1 MSQEPEYE
9 GPGPATQRSGRNG
22 PPTET
27 ESSRSRRAK
36 AALTIGFAA
45 LTVAVLSAYLKPM
58 TGYELSIYAA
68 TPLAFWVGVAVAL
81 LVSLWYSF
89 APGGRGRVWLAA
101 LALGG
106 TAGVAIAGLPL
117 IRSYFFIGSA
127 DALTHLGWVNELLAG
142 VLNPFEF
149 LYPGMHL
156 IAASIS
162 TIGGVNPPLALQYAV
177 LAFVP
182 VYLVFV
188 PLCVRVA
195 SGHRWA
201 LPAGL
206 FAALLFLPISNISV
220 YLQAYPTTQAIMLAP
235 LVLFAMFQ
243 YVIAGR
249 TRAEDRPEGR
259 SAVGD
264 GGVEGGEPRRSLRV
278 ALSRFGPITP
288 TGILLVVGAT
298 GLLFVHPQQA
308 VNVLAIYVLVSTV
321 QFFYR
326 RYDDDHPVVAHRPLY
341 LQTVLFGLVFTA
353 WIVGKERVS
362 GNAARTFE
370 LAIGTLLGTNITG
383 DEVTSRGDSLL
394 AVGGS
399 IPELFIKIFG
409 VSTVFAGL
417 AGLFM
422 LASATG
428 RLEDSLPDRNA
439 IGKYLT
445 AAFVPLIG
453 LFVVY
458 IVSSHSVFYFRQAGF
473 IMLIVTLMSG
483 VLIARGTTVL
493 SRSISTRRAL
503 LIIGVCF
510 AIALPLSIVTVYSS
524 PYIYQPSSGVTD
536 SYLSGHETAF
546 ENRATGVEYAG
557 IRGGPQRAAD
567 GIYGNQT
574 VVERFGGE
582 LEGPETSVPPDALR
596 RGLPGYYNESHYV
609 FVTTEDFL
617 RDAVLYDGFRYSGEA
632 FGAFASTPGVHR
644 VQSNGE
650 IRLYFVA
657 ANDSTVAAGD
667 VNGTGATNATAGP
680 GNTTEPNG
688 TAGNATTGTNVTAN
702 ATGANATGANATATN
717 VTTATGAGTNA
728 TNATAGTDTGTSTGT
743 GTDTNITD
751 ITNAT
756 DTTSATNATGANTTG
771 ANATDTT
778 NTTAGI
784 GGANGTTGTA
794 TGTNAT
800 IATGNTTTAT
810 NDTTTNS
817 TTTATNSTT
826 DNAGTNATT
835 STAAGTNATT
845 GTDNTTGA

>member
-1 MSQEPEYE
+1 M
-9 GPGPATQRSGRNG
+9 
-22 PPTET
+22 
-27 ESSRSRRAK
+27 
-36 AALTIGFAA
+36 
-45 LTVAVLSAYLKPM
+45 
-58 TGYELSIYAA
+58 
-68 TPLAFWVGVAVAL
+68 
-81 LVSLWYSF
+81 
-89 APGGRGRVWLAA
+89 
-101 LALGG
+101 
-106 TAGVAIAGLPL
+106 
-117 IRSYFFIGSA
+117 
-127 DALTHLGWVNELLAG
+127 
-142 VLNPFEF
+142 
-149 LYPGMHL
+149 
-156 IAASIS
+156 
-162 TIGGVNPPLALQYAV
+162 
-177 LAFVP
+177 
-182 VYLVFV
+182 
-188 PLCVRVA
+188 
-195 SGHRWA
+195 
-201 LPAGL
+201 
-206 FAALLFLPISNISV
+206 
-220 YLQAYPTTQAIMLAP
+220 
-235 LVLFAMFQ
+235 
-243 YVIAGR
+243 
-249 TRAEDRPEGR
+249 
-259 SAVGD
+259 
-264 GGVEGGEPRRSLRV
+264 
-278 ALSRFGPITP
+278 
-288 TGILLVVGAT
+288 
-298 GLLFVHPQQA
+298 
-308 VNVLAIYVLVSTV
+308 
-321 QFFYR
+321 
-326 RYDDDHPVVAHRPLY
+326 
-341 LQTVLFGLVFTA
+341 
-353 WIVGKERVS
+353 
-362 GNAARTFE
+362 
-370 LAIGTLLGTNITG
+370 
-383 DEVTSRGDSLL
+383 
-394 AVGGS
+394 
-399 IPELFIKIFG
+399 
-409 VSTVFAGL
+409 
-417 AGLFM
+417 
-422 LASATG
+422 
-428 RLEDSLPDRNA
+428 
-439 IGKYLT
+439 
-445 AAFVPLIG
+445 PLIG

-510 AIALPLSIVTVYSS
+510 VIALPLSIVTVYSS

-817 TTTATNSTT
+817 TT
-826 DNAGTNATT
+826 DNASTNATT

>member
-9 GPGPATQRSGRNG
+9 GPGPATRRSGRNG
-22 PPTET
+22 PPTEA
-27 ESSRSRRAK
+27 ESGRNRHAK

-89 APGGRGRVWLAA
+89 APGIRDRVWLAA
-101 LALGG
+101 LVLGG
-106 TAGVAIAGLPL
+106 TAGVAIAALPL
-117 IRSYFFIGSA
+117 VRNYFFVGSA

-142 VLNPFEF
+142 VLNPLEF
-149 LYPGMHL
+149 LYPGVHL

-162 TIGGVNPPLALQYAV
+162 TVGGVNPPLALQYAV

-235 LVLFAMFQ
+235 LVLFAIFQ
-243 YVIAGR
+243 YVIAGH
-249 TRAEDRPEGR
+249 TRAEDRPEDR
-259 SAVGD
+259 SVVED
-264 GGVEGGEPRRSLRV
+264 GGVEVGKPRRSLRV

-288 TGILLVVGAT
+288 TGTLLVVGAT

-308 VNVLAIYVLVSTV
+308 VNVLAVYVLVSAV

-353 WIVGKERVS
+353 WIVGKERAS

-399 IPELFIKIFG
+399 ILELFIKIFG

-428 RLEDSLPDRNA
+428 RLEDSLPDCNA

-458 IVSSHSVFYFRQAGF
+458 IISSHSVFYFRQAGF
-473 IMLIVTLMSG
+473 IMLIVALMSG

-503 LIIGVCF
+503 LIIGLCF
-510 AIALPLSIVTVYSS
+510 VIALPLSLVTVYSS

-536 SYLSGHETAF
+536 SYLNGHETAF

-557 IRGGPQRAAD
+557 IRGGPRRAAD
-567 GIYGNQT
+567 GIYGNRT

-582 LEGPETSVPPDALR
+582 LEGPETSVPPDALQ

-617 RDAVLYDGFRYSGEA
+617 RDAVLYDGFRYSREA
-632 FGAFASTPGVHR
+632 FGAFASTSGVHR

-657 ANDSTVAAGD
+657 ANDSAVAAGD
-667 VNGTGATNATAGP
+667 VNNTGATNATAGP

-702 ATGANATGANATATN
+702 ATSANATGANATATN

-728 TNATAGTDTGTSTGT
+728 TNTTTGTDTGTSTGT

-756 DTTSATNATGANTTG
+756 DTTSATNATGADTTG
-771 ANATDTT
+771 ANATD
-778 NTTAGI
+778 TTAGI
-784 GGANGTTGTA
+784 GGANGTTSTI